1 MTTQCLILRTNRTM
15 ARKNVKDSSD
25 DFIFE
30 EGTYFI
36 RKEKVFLWKTSIRG
50 KIKPTLLYIEGISD
64 PLYLDN
70 LKLKEHI
77 ENIPLLDEKNNPI
90 LDEKGKQKFTK
101 KIIKTLEDI
110 FIDSRAIHNMTDKKL
125 LIDLSAQP
133 SISSMD
139 IITLILL
146 IAIIGLC
153 IAKFFI
159 H

>member
-101 KIIKTLEDI
+101 KIIKKLEDI